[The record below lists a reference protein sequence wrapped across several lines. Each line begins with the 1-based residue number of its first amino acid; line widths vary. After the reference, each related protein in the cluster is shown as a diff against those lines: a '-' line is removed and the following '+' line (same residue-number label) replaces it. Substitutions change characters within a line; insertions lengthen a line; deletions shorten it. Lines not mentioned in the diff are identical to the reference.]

1 MIDLDKVA
9 AISTVLFVGGLLVLL
24 TYAATMHSVRD
35 MTLAWHEIAVSSQEI
50 TAQCVGVLEGVD
62 AEQLSQLNR

>member
-9 AISTVLFVGGLLVLL
+9 ALCTVLFAGGLLVLL
-24 TYAATMHSVRD
+24 TYAATMNSVRD
-35 MTLAWHEIAVSSQEI
+35 TTLAWREMGANSQAIA
-50 TAQCVGVLEGVD
+50 AQCVGVLEGLE